1 MLKIK
6 LFQRM
11 NPLKIKMKKLF
22 IIILKM
28 IKFKMKLKMIFLK
41 TIQKMIL

>member
-6 LFQRM
+6 LFQRT

-22 IIILKM
+22 IIKLKM
-28 IKFKMKLKMIFLK
+28 IKFKIKLKMIFIK
-41 TIQKMIL
+41 TKQKMKL